1 MTLAALNVVRAA
13 ISDESTALRLAK
25 LGLVFKLAT
34 IVRQTAA
41 GPPPPL
47 PPRGS
52 EGDPGKGGELK
63 PHIYAIYIFS
73 IEICIF
79 FFVFGNFC
87 KHLYGSFLEV
97 VLARRFLGKMIYLL
111 FLHDLN
117 IG

>member
-52 EGDPGKGGELK
+52 EGGPGKRSELK
-63 PHIYAIYIFS
+63 PTQLRHIFFNRDLYV
-73 IEICIF
+73 
-79 FFVFGNFC
+79 FFVFGNLC
-87 KHLYGSFLEV
+87 KYLY
-97 VLARRFLGKMIYLL
+97 
-111 FLHDLN
+111 
-117 IG
+117 